1 MNLAGHLAGNLDA
14 ALALAEAYGPEH
26 RRGRP
31 REEPGPGAI
40 TEALRL
46 ATNTAPHVGD
56 RSRAVLAE
64 GGAALHTAFTHLVDG
79 ELDAGTAVIN
89 RILRDTHAAPALVR
103 HNGGPWHLHFS
114 PHDGN
119 EAGDWLADLATATA
133 VLAGGHDLTRLRVC
147 QAERCDVVFL
157 DATRSATRRFCSTAC
172 QNRTKVAA
180 HRAREAAR

>member
-31 REEPGPGAI
+31 REEPGPEAI
-40 TEALRL
+40 TAALRL
-46 ATNTAPHVGD
+46 ATNTEPHVD
-56 RSRAVLAE
+56 EASRALLAD
-64 GGAALHTAFTHLVDG
+64 GGAALHTAFTHLADG
-79 ELDAGTAVIN
+79 DLDSGAAVIN
-89 RILRDTHAAPALVR
+89 RLLRQTRAAPALVR
-103 HNGGPWHLHFS
+103 HDGRPWHLHFS

-119 EAGDWLADLATATA
+119 EAGAWLADLTTATA
-133 VLAGGHDLTRLRVC
+133 VLAGGHELTRLRVC
-147 QAERCDVVFL
+147 EAERCDVVFL
-157 DATRSATRRFCSTAC
+157 DATRSATRRFCSTPC